1 MADCQHLQ
9 QRESYIHGDEGN
21 QFAVPCLTQIGEGA
35 ALNAWLAQLAQC
47 PRMLPLEQKVVIVCN
62 DRNLGMLRAWASEG
76 ARTVMGQAGFPLSN
90 IVSNSASHP
99 TQYRGVAGDVAAFM
113 AWNDVHDDDVPD
125 SLLLIDTEHMPHP
138 GYPFTRIVEGAS
150 TRAQNAL
157 GIYSPACVEPYG
169 MPEVVASVDLKE
181 GEDKLFNPV
190 VTGMQPGRQGDML
203 AAAPLVFLRASSVPL
218 ARAFCEEH
226 PTAVLPDIA
235 AHLASS
241 GMPLYGMR
249 LESAFGLATL
259 GEVYRT
265 EAFVSF
271 WQIERRKTQLKAK
284 IADTDSSLD
293 LASLHSA
300 RDIAARL
307 VHAEARQAELMGSGR
322 QARDLE
328 ISTRRFDERWR
339 DTVAARQ
346 VATGSAAGARPLPGR
361 FTDSAKFAHNPR
373 KQHPV
378 YQTSN
383 NVYGYKR
390 VTQQEMPLTW
400 AGTNGDFSKSF
411 GDGYKYRFT
420 GFNCSR
426 TTSNVHRSLDG

>member
-1 MADCQHLQ
+1 
-9 QRESYIHGDEGN
+9 
-21 QFAVPCLTQIGEGA
+21 
-35 ALNAWLAQLAQC
+35 
-47 PRMLPLEQKVVIVCN
+47 
-62 DRNLGMLRAWASEG
+62 
-76 ARTVMGQAGFPLSN
+76 
-90 IVSNSASHP
+90 
-99 TQYRGVAGDVAAFM
+99 
-113 AWNDVHDDDVPD
+113 
-125 SLLLIDTEHMPHP
+125 
-138 GYPFTRIVEGAS
+138 
-150 TRAQNAL
+150 
-157 GIYSPACVEPYG
+157 
-169 MPEVVASVDLKE
+169 
-181 GEDKLFNPV
+181 
-190 VTGMQPGRQGDML
+190 
-203 AAAPLVFLRASSVPL
+203 
-218 ARAFCEEH
+218 
-226 PTAVLPDIA
+226 
-235 AHLASS
+235 
-241 GMPLYGMR
+241 
-249 LESAFGLATL
+249 
-259 GEVYRT
+259 
-265 EAFVSF
+265 
-271 WQIERRKTQLKAK
+271 
-284 IADTDSSLD
+284 
-293 LASLHSA
+293 
-300 RDIAARL
+300 
-307 VHAEARQAELMGSGR
+307 MGSGR